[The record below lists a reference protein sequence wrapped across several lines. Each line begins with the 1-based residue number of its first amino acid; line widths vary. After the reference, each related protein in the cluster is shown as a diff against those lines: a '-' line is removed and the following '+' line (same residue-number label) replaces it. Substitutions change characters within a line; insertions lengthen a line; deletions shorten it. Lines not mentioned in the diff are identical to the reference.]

1 MRKHAVFEGHFLP
14 GSAVVAR
21 VVGYVNDVL
30 FFNGFSTFKK
40 YKATG
45 KMLLI
50 LDKHGSHTILDAL
63 QCCKENEIQIGLTD
77 IQINTSRKQGFMKFS
92 SVLVSNLFQLGVL
105 LNFSNALEK
114 CVSLQTLFQRRSLLL
129 HH

>member
-1 MRKHAVFEGHFLP
+1 VEWGKYLKNVACCIAKGMYIPPIVILKGVRKHAVFEGNFLP

-45 KMLLI
+45 KCYSFWTNMEAIRVWTLYSI
-50 LDKHGSHTILDAL
+50 ARRMKYRLD
-63 QCCKENEIQIGLTD
+63 
-77 IQINTSRKQGFMKFS
+77 
-92 SVLVSNLFQLGVL
+92 
-105 LNFSNALEK
+105 
-114 CVSLQTLFQRRSLLL
+114 
-129 HH
+129 